1 MLEELVGRVLFEN
14 LAVRHEDDAVGGL
27 AREAHLVGH
36 ADHRHA
42 FMREFDHHV
51 EHFVDHFRVECGSG
65 LVEQHDLGAHGE
77 RAGDGHTLLLAAGEL
92 GGHLAGLG
100 VDAHAGEQVHGQLL
114 GFLLVH
120 VTHLDE
126 GQRHVFKNG
135 FVGEQVERLEHH
147 ANFGPEVRELL
158 AFLWQGLAVDADVA
172 GIDGLEAIDGAA
184 HRGLA

>member
-1 MLEELVGRVLFEN
+1 MATRCCWPPE
-14 LAVRHEDDAVGGL
+14 
-27 AREAHLVGH
+27 
-36 ADHRHA
+36 
-42 FMREFDHHV
+42 
-51 EHFVDHFRVECGSG
+51 SW
-65 LVEQHDLGAHGE
+65 
-77 RAGDGHTLLLAAGEL
+77 
-92 GGHLAGLG
+92 HLAGLG

>member
-1 MLEELVGRVLFEN
+1 
-14 LAVRHEDDAVGGL
+14 
-27 AREAHLVGH
+27 
-36 ADHRHA
+36 
-42 FMREFDHHV
+42 MREFDHHV

-100 VDAHAGEQVHGQLL
+100 VDAHAGEQV
-114 GFLLVH
+114 
-120 VTHLDE
+120 
-126 GQRHVFKNG
+126 
-135 FVGEQVERLEHH
+135 LEYH